1 MKITKINI
9 GLLIEQKINELGVT
23 KSEFG
28 RRIGIPQQ
36 NVNRIL
42 SKSSIDTDKLIVIC
56 DALRYNFFM
65 DFIDESE
72 APGVT
77 AVNSAVATGNGT
89 ANNSVNIT
97 TAPSGDSALLAER
110 VRSLEALVAEK
121 ERLIK
126 VYEKM
131 LEK

>member
-1 MKITKINI
+1 MEETINDRIEMLVNEHFDGNKAAFAKAIGLPPTGLSNYIGKARRSKPSVEMITKII
-9 GLLIEQKINELGVT
+9 TATGVDAYWLL
-23 KSEFG
+23 FG
-28 RRIGIPQQ
+28 
-36 NVNRIL
+36 
-42 SKSSIDTDKLIVIC
+42 
-56 DALRYNFFM
+56 
-65 DFIDESE
+65 SE
-72 APGVT
+72 APGIT

-97 TAPSGDSALLAER
+97 TGGDSALLAER

-131 LEK
+131 LK

>member
-1 MKITKINI
+1 MEETINDRIEMLVNEHFDGNKAAFAKAIGLPPTGLSNYIGKARRSKPSVEMITKII
-9 GLLIEQKINELGVT
+9 TATGVDAYWLL
-23 KSEFG
+23 FG
-28 RRIGIPQQ
+28 
-36 NVNRIL
+36 
-42 SKSSIDTDKLIVIC
+42 
-56 DALRYNFFM
+56 
-65 DFIDESE
+65 SE
-72 APGVT
+72 APGIT

-97 TAPSGDSALLAER
+97 TAPSGDSAVLAER

-131 LEK
+131 LK

>member
-1 MKITKINI
+1 MLVNEHFDGNKAAFAKAIGLPPTGLSNYIGKARRSKPSVEMITKII
-9 GLLIEQKINELGVT
+9 TATGVDAYWLL
-23 KSEFG
+23 FG
-28 RRIGIPQQ
+28 
-36 NVNRIL
+36 
-42 SKSSIDTDKLIVIC
+42 
-56 DALRYNFFM
+56 
-65 DFIDESE
+65 SE
-72 APGVT
+72 APGIT

-97 TAPSGDSALLAER
+97 TGGDSALLAER

-131 LEK
+131 LK

>member
-1 MKITKINI
+1 MNISKLNEIVVDSKLNKVQLAKMCNITRATLDNALNGSDIKISTLESLAKA
-9 GLLIEQKINELGVT
+9 LGV
-23 KSEFG
+23 SA
-28 RRIGIPQQ
+28 GI
-36 NVNRIL
+36 
-42 SKSSIDTDKLIVIC
+42 
-56 DALRYNFFM
+56 FF
-65 DFIDESE
+65 DEDN
-72 APGVT
+72 GVT

-97 TAPSGDSALLAER
+97 TGGDNAVLAER

-131 LEK
+131 LK

>member
-1 MKITKINI
+1 MNISKLNEIVVDSKLNKVQLAKMCNITRATLDNALNGSDIKISTLESLAKA
-9 GLLIEQKINELGVT
+9 LGV
-23 KSEFG
+23 SA
-28 RRIGIPQQ
+28 GI
-36 NVNRIL
+36 
-42 SKSSIDTDKLIVIC
+42 
-56 DALRYNFFM
+56 FF
-65 DFIDESE
+65 DEDN
-72 APGVT
+72 GVT

-97 TAPSGDSALLAER
+97 TAPSGDSAVLAER

-131 LEK
+131 LK

>member
-1 MKITKINI
+1 MNLQTIKNYCENRAGGLKQLASEVGMSEANLHRCIRLNKIQASDLETIAH
-9 GLLIEQKINELGVT
+9 LLGVDIR
-23 KSEFG
+23 EFF
-28 RRIGIPQQ
+28 
-36 NVNRIL
+36 
-42 SKSSIDTDKLIVIC
+42 D
-56 DALRYNFFM
+56 
-65 DFIDESE
+65 E
-72 APGVT
+72 APGIT

-97 TAPSGDSALLAER
+97 TAPSGDSAVLAER

-131 LEK
+131 LK